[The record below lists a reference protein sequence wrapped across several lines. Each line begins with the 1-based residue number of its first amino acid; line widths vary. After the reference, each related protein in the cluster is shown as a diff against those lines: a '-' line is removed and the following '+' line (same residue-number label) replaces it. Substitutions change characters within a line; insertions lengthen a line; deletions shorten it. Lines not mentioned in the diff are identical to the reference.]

1 MHQTTAF
8 TCGLT
13 RGSLTSRPLLTWKP
27 ISLYDERDR
36 RPNLQCW
43 VTYRYNKRL
52 FVLVAYCHVHECSGY
67 FKWRAFD
74 LYASTTEGLNT
85 SIKLYFLGVALL
97 YDLLPATVVLS
108 LQFVFVLPT
117 SKFGK
122 VSFRYVAES
131 FKSVN
136 ETLTC
141 GHSKE
146 NYWTLVFWVLG
157 CCFSIMLFNEV
168 LTLSL
173 WMKSWNVPIQMKL
186 SCWAVC
192 SCGALFCCTR
202 QYFSYLVCR
211 QTDTEQSFT
220 ILWHHRKIRTLLSG

>member
-43 VTYRYNKRL
+43 GTYRYNKRL

-85 SIKLYFLGVALL
+85 SIKLYFFKELL
-97 YDLLPATVVLS
+97 CFMTWYPLLWSYRYNSFLCYRLLS
-108 LQFVFVLPT
+108 LGRCP
-117 SKFGK
+117 
-122 VSFRYVAES
+122 
-131 FKSVN
+131 SV
-136 ETLTC
+136 
-141 GHSKE
+141 
-146 NYWTLVFWVLG
+146 
-157 CCFSIMLFNEV
+157 MLQS
-168 LTLSL
+168 LLSL
-173 WMKSWNVPIQMKL
+173 WTKASRVTIQKK
-186 SCWAVC
+186 
-192 SCGALFCCTR
+192 
-202 QYFSYLVCR
+202 
-211 QTDTEQSFT
+211 T
-220 ILWHHRKIRTLLSG
+220 IEH

>member
-8 TCGLT
+8 TYGLT
-13 RGSLTSRPLLTWKP
+13 HGSLTSRPLLTWKP

-43 VTYRYNKRL
+43 GTYRYNKRL

-97 YDLLPATVVLS
+97 YDLIPATVVLS

-141 GHSKE
+141 DHSKE

-168 LTLSL
+168 LTFESVNEIL
-173 WMKSWNVPIQMKL
+173 K
-186 SCWAVC
+186 
-192 SCGALFCCTR
+192 CT
-202 QYFSYLVCR
+202 YSNE
-211 QTDTEQSFT
+211 TE
-220 ILWHHRKIRTLLSG
+220 LLSSMIMWCTFLLYKAVFQLFSM